1 MLKYDIFDSDDN
13 KLSMEEGNYIISQ
26 IINIFRK
33 KEMNLE
39 AAQIIINEAAK
50 EIHKIAV
57 IK

>member
-1 MLKYDIFDSDDN
+1 MLQYDIIFDDG
-13 KLSMEEGNYIISQ
+13 KLSMDEGNQIIRE

-39 AAQIIINEAAK
+39 AAQTIMNEATK